1 MIRNWKA
8 ITMYSLLS
16 AGAVTFMAPPPL
28 AFADEPKKD
37 ALEEVRRSLKE
48 IAERLDKIEK
58 KKAPELQYQIIDFN
72 RRSTK
77 AGDALIKAL
86 TKLAPTRYFFPLS
99 SMPDLPRLD
108 FVRGGLTDPGRCS
121 RYQRYPPCLN
131 VHDRFPLRFAL
142 RSYYHSTA
150 IMQ

>member
-1 MIRNWKA
+1 
-8 ITMYSLLS
+8 LLEH
-16 AGAVTFMAPPPL
+16 F
-28 AFADEPKKD
+28 D
-37 ALEEVRRSLKE
+37 ALKDLGPDGHDQESEMELGGYGLLIGKITGSRPQRRGNPHWLLVMQPGDPDHPSYR
-48 IAERLDKIEK
+48 IAVNLQTTEK

-108 FVRGGLTDPGRCS
+108 FVRGGSGGEGPDEHQHRRYLQEGR
-121 RYQRYPPCLN
+121 L
-131 VHDRFPLRFAL
+131 LA
-142 RSYYHSTA
+142 
-150 IMQ
+150 